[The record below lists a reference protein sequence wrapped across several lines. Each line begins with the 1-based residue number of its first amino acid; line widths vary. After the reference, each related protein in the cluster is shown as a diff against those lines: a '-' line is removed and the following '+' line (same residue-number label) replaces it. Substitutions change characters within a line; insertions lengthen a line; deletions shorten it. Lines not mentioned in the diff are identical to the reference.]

1 MPANQPLANELIN
14 HLQSALT
21 ARFHKYSIDLDVT
34 TTSESSADWSG
45 NSNPTVSYIRP
56 FESAQNVEYLLG
68 VEMPISELN
77 VRRHPVIELRA
88 YKDGIVME
96 FVLPPDAW
104 WDQENF
110 IGKLTVSRHRQSFRQ
125 LIQKLGSDFR
135 IGFWSGV
142 KLDDLVLTPAQAS
155 HPAVFEQWVSTFC
168 CGQNWFRVGV
178 WYETIEAVTP
188 ELVNEMF
195 ENACLLHSIYE
206 FVSWK
211 GSNDYRAFAQRD
223 MMLAYA

>member
-1 MPANQPLANELIN
+1 MPANTMLANEMLN
-14 HLQSALT
+14 QLQTALS
-21 ARFHKYSIDLDVT
+21 ARFHKYSISLDVAA
-34 TTSESSADWSG
+34 TSESSADWSG
-45 NSNPTVSYIRP
+45 NSNPTVTYHRP
-56 FESAQNVEYLLG
+56 FEEAQNVEYLLG
-68 VEMPISELN
+68 CDMPLSELN
-77 VRRHPVIELRA
+77 LRRHPVIELRA
-88 YKDGIVME
+88 YNDGIVME

-110 IGKLTVSRHRQSFRQ
+110 IGKLTVNRHRTAFRL
-125 LIQKLGSDFR
+125 LIQKLSSDFR

-142 KLDDLVLTPAQAS
+142 KLDDLVLNPLQAS

-178 WYETIEAVTP
+178 WYDTVEAVTP
-188 ELVNEMF
+188 ELVNDLF
-195 ENACLLHSIYE
+195 EKAQLLNSVYE